1 MGSTSK
7 VPVALLQWKS
17 IGSRE
22 LSGASLSFVYSPLP
36 PSGVQKLSSSSPSFI
51 STSER
56 PPFIAPAILRD
67 TSTSLSEANW
77 PSQRMT
83 LPGVSSTK
91 QSPEL
96 SEPATS
102 STCTARVLSSSVP
115 RTW

>member
-22 LSGASLSFVYSPLP
+22 LSGASLSLVYSPLP

-56 PPFIAPAILRD
+56 APFIAPAILRD

-96 SEPATS
+96 SFSVFS
-102 STCTARVLSSSVP
+102 STCG
-115 RTW
+115 